1 MSLEAPRCATL
12 PCASCPLP
20 FLEVRSAGGLR
31 VSPRLRPLSCSLTM
45 HGTGGCTAKL
55 SPLHATRAAGA
66 ACCSGVSGHRGSR
79 SVKQQ
84 AAGPS
89 GWCQPFWG
97 KLLALQKGP
106 VSPFP
111 WEKRALTHFLCTANT
126 FTTLELP
133 RCLMRSLVP
142 SSSPLKSLLYL
153 YAKITNTSSVM
164 AIFTHRLYFTAV
176 QKKCAI

>member
-1 MSLEAPRCATL
+1 M
-12 PCASCPLP
+12 
-20 FLEVRSAGGLR
+20 
-31 VSPRLRPLSCSLTM
+31 
-45 HGTGGCTAKL
+45 
-55 SPLHATRAAGA
+55 
-66 ACCSGVSGHRGSR
+66 
-79 SVKQQ
+79 KQQ

-97 KLLALQKGP
+97 KPLALLKGP
-106 VSPFP
+106 ASLFP

-133 RCLMRSLVP
+133 ECLMRSLVA

-164 AIFTHRLYFTAV
+164 AIFTHILYFTAV
-176 QKKCAI
+176 QKSVQFE